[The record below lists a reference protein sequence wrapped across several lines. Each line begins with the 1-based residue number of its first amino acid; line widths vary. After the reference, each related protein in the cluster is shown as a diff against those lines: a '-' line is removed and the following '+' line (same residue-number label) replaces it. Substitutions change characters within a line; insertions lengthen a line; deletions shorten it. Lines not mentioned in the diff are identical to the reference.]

1 MNSDCED
8 SQKSDSRRHGTR
20 DSLSLKARAVGY
32 LSRREYSRLELQK
45 KLRRYLKEFET
56 EDDLQSVLDDLEQK
70 GYLSDERFAKS
81 RVRVRSNRYG
91 NMRLA
96 YELKNNGVSA
106 DLSNSAIEE
115 LGVSEYDRAK
125 QLWQKRFG
133 EAPSDFKE
141 RAKQMRYLLARGFSM
156 ETARRV
162 VQFDDFDE

>member
-8 SQKSDSRRHGTR
+8 SQKSDSRRHDTR

-106 DLSNSAIEE
+106 DLINSAIEE

>member
-8 SQKSDSRRHGTR
+8 SQKSDSRRHGTQ

-106 DLSNSAIEE
+106 DLINSAIEE

-162 VQFDDFDE
+162 VQFDNFDE

>member
-20 DSLSLKARAVGY
+20 DRLSLKARAVGY

-106 DLSNSAIEE
+106 DLINSAIEE